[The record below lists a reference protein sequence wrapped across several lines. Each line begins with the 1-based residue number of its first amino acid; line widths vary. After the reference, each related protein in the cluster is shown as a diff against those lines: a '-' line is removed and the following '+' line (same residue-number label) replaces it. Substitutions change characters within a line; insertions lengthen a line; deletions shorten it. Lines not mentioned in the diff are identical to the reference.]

1 VKAAT
6 AEIAMA
12 EMTGAMMAVP
22 MVVTIVAVPEI
33 PTRVGIVIPGVAKIP
48 ETEILAEEIQPDRV
62 LLLQL
67 RMPLP

>member
-12 EMTGAMMAVP
+12 EMTVP

-33 PTRVGIVIPGVAKIP
+33 PTRVGIVIQVVAKIP

-62 LLLQL
+62 PRLQL
-67 RMPLP
+67 RMLLP